1 MRKLI
6 PYLTLLTIYGCSTPE
21 SSPTTISSSCPEK
34 PPASIALTGNDVQE
48 ISLNDQTLT
57 KSGQASATK
66 SIGYKF
72 PAQSGQKLSYTT
84 DSSICIWVYSP
95 NNELISGGSLPKTGY
110 YTIQIS
116 APKGLTTF
124 DLKMS
129 LGILQA
135 FGNSPSLHRDVKHK
149 DSEYDENIQ
158 PSVATPSLPA
168 AVSSTQTNSIATTSK
183 NTLSQDQA
191 LEIVKKWYQA
201 KPQMF
206 APPFDTSLV
215 EQLTTGK
222 LYQKMIAPDSEV
234 SPIAWLRTHN
244 SYYTYNKSEI
254 RNVVDFSNSGEHP
267 YIKVKVFEELYLHA
281 PNRIDTVNSGS
292 YQGNFMYFF
301 TNENGVWKIYDYQ
314 KVN

>member
-95 NNELISGGSLPKTGY
+95 DNELISGGNLPKTGN
-110 YTIQIS
+110 YTIQVS

-135 FGNSPSLHRDVKHK
+135 FGNSPNLPASPT
-149 DSEYDENIQ
+149 ST
-158 PSVATPSLPA
+158 SPSLPA
-168 AVSSTQTNSIATTSK
+168 SISSAQINNIATISK

-201 KPQMF
+201 KPKMF
-206 APPFDTSLV
+206 APPFDTNLV

-222 LYQKMIAPDSEV
+222 LYQKMISSDPEV

-244 SYYTYNKSEI
+244 SYYTYNRSEI
-254 RNVVDFSNSGEHP
+254 RNVLDFSNSGEHP

-281 PNRIDTVNSGS
+281 PNRIDTANSGS